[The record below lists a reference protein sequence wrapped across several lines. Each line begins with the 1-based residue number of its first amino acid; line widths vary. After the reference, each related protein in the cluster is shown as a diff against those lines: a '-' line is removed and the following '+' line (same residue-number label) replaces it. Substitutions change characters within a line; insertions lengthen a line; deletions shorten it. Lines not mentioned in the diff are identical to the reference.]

1 MATDHSLQE
10 QAGTLAAEDVDA
22 LQTAVIGD
30 VIGPDHPA
38 YDEARM
44 VWNGVIDRRPALI
57 VRCSGVADV
66 VAAVRFART
75 HPMEVSI
82 RGGGHQIAGSAVCDD
97 GLVID
102 VSPMNGVYVD
112 PVARTARVQAGA
124 RWADVDRATQLF
136 GLATTGGEV
145 SQTGVAGLTLGGGLG
160 LLERAFGLAC
170 DNIQAIEIVT
180 ADGVVRTASRQ
191 ENPDLFWAA
200 RGAGRGLGVVTSFEF
215 GLHQLGPE
223 VAVAQ
228 VAYGYDDA
236 EAAMRRWRDEALAS
250 PESVSPEAVLWNIPP
265 DPEIPSELHGTK
277 VFLAAGVYAG
287 DPADAEPVLAPF
299 GQLAPQLVD
308 LSATMLYTEIQA
320 SMDEMVP
327 DGGRYYFKSHFMDEL
342 TDDAI
347 ATLVDCDRRRPNG
360 ESLIAIRTLGGA
372 IDRVTS
378 DESAFPHRGARF
390 NLSIDCI
397 WSEPG
402 DDDLFIGWAREVWE
416 AMRPFA
422 NGGVYINFAGFENE
436 SDVGRDAV
444 FGLDTRRLERVR
456 AEYDPSGL
464 FSGAAERP

>member
-1 MATDHSLQE
+1 VTTDQSLQE
-10 QAGTLAAEDVDA
+10 APGTLAVEDLEA
-22 LQTAVIGD
+22 LQASVAGD
-30 VIGPDHPA
+30 VIGPDHPS
-38 YDEARM
+38 YDQARM
-44 VWNGVIDRRPALI
+44 VWNGVIDRRPAVI

-66 VAAVRFART
+66 VAAVRFARA

-97 GLVID
+97 ALVID
-102 VSPMNGVYVD
+102 VSQMNGVYVD

-160 LLERAFGLAC
+160 LLQRALGLAC
-170 DNIQAIEIVT
+170 DNLRSIEIVT
-180 ADGVVRTASRQ
+180 ADGVVRTASKQ
-191 ENPDLFWAA
+191 ENADLFWAA

-215 GLHQLGPE
+215 ELHPLGPE

-228 VAYGYDDA
+228 VAYGYD
-236 EAAMRRWRDEALAS
+236 EVETAMRRWRDQALNS

-265 DPEIPSELHGTK
+265 DPEIPSELHGIKT
-277 VFLAAGVYAG
+277 FLAAGVFAG
-287 DPADAEPVLAPF
+287 DPADAERALAPF
-299 GQLAPQLVD
+299 GQLAPQLAD
-308 LSATMLYTEIQA
+308 LSATMLYTDIQ
-320 SMDEMVP
+320 SGLDPMVP

-342 TDDAI
+342 TDEAI
-347 ATLVDCDRRRPNG
+347 ATLVACDRKRPNN

-372 IDRVTS
+372 IDRVTTE
-378 DESAFPHRGARF
+378 ESAFPHRGARF

-397 WSEPG
+397 WSDP
-402 DDDLFIGWAREVWE
+402 DDDATLVGWARETWE

-436 SDVGRDAV
+436 SDVGHDAV

-456 AEYDPSGL
+456 AEYDPTGL
-464 FSGAAERP
+464 FSGAAQRP

>member
-1 MATDHSLQE
+1 
-10 QAGTLAAEDVDA
+10 
-22 LQTAVIGD
+22 
-30 VIGPDHPA
+30 
-38 YDEARM
+38 
-44 VWNGVIDRRPALI
+44 
-57 VRCSGVADV
+57 
-66 VAAVRFART
+66 
-75 HPMEVSI
+75 MEVSI
-82 RGGGHQIAGSAVCDD
+82 RGGGHQVAGSAVCDD

-102 VSPMNGVYVD
+102 VSRMNGVYVD

-124 RWADVDRATQLF
+124 RWRDVDRATQLF

-160 LLERAFGLAC
+160 LLQRAFGLAC
-170 DNIQAIEIVT
+170 DNLRSIEIVT
-180 ADGVVRTASRQ
+180 ADGVVRTASKH

-228 VAYGYDDA
+228 VAYGSDDA
-236 EAAMRRWRDEALAS
+236 VAAMRRWRDEALAS

-277 VFLAAGVYAG
+277 IFLAAGVFAG

-308 LSATMLYTEIQA
+308 LSATMLYTEIQ
-320 SMDEMVP
+320 SSLDPMVP

-342 TDDAI
+342 TDEAI
-347 ATLVDCDRRRPNG
+347 AALVDCDRKRPNR

-372 IDRVTS
+372 IDRVTF

-397 WSEPG
+397 WSDS
-402 DDDLFIGWAREVWE
+402 DDDDRAVGWARDTWE
-416 AMRPFA
+416 AMLPFA

-444 FGLDTRRLERVR
+444 FGPETRRLERAR
-456 AEYDPSGL
+456 AEYDPTGL
-464 FSGAAERP
+464 FSGAAQRP